1 MAGMGMIPILL
12 CGRLAGRPWQLTS
25 SLRASGLSAVQWAR
39 CSPCTTPH
47 SGCSHSGCPAHL
59 WWARPLPPARPC
71 PDLPFDGHTFPSS
84 LAPHTPLLPLSPS
97 PGPSAPWLAEAPRMS
112 LTAAFLGLDCV
123 CPVTHPSTWD
133 QVSGE
138 QCRTWDGSERGS
150 LGEGA
155 VSTPVGA
162 GRPGHGGCPRQ
173 GPPGEGA
180 NQPGKVQEPIAPGP
194 PDAWAHLGMKN
205 SVPPRPPVN
214 GDPRFPHP
222 SKVNS
227 FLPGKLSYHS
237 RKSHTGAGEGP
248 FAHRLYCH
256 VKRTSVTVDLETT
269 Y

>member
-1 MAGMGMIPILL
+1 MHFCRFKPPGCGLRRGSPGGQRAAHPCPPRATLLQRPAQEADVAGMGMIPILL

-123 CPVTHPSTWD
+123 CPVTHPSTW
-133 QVSGE
+133 S
-138 QCRTWDGSERGS
+138 
-150 LGEGA
+150 
-155 VSTPVGA
+155 
-162 GRPGHGGCPRQ
+162 Q
-173 GPPGEGA
+173 GPGQWGA
-180 NQPGKVQEPIAPGP
+180 MQNLGQE
-194 PDAWAHLGMKN
+194 
-205 SVPPRPPVN
+205 
-214 GDPRFPHP
+214 
-222 SKVNS
+222 
-227 FLPGKLSYHS
+227 
-237 RKSHTGAGEGP
+237 
-248 FAHRLYCH
+248 
-256 VKRTSVTVDLETT
+256 
-269 Y
+269 

>member
-123 CPVTHPSTWD
+123 CPVTHPSTWS
-133 QVSGE
+133 QGLKLAFSNISWA
-138 QCRTWDGSERGS
+138 C
-150 LGEGA
+150 L
-155 VSTPVGA
+155 TPVQDYY
-162 GRPGHGGCPRQ
+162 PRS
-173 GPPGEGA
+173 GLVYYLPCFP
-180 NQPGKVQEPIAPGP
+180 
-194 PDAWAHLGMKN
+194 WASA
-205 SVPPRPPVN
+205 SV
-214 GDPRFPHP
+214 
-222 SKVNS
+222 SI
-227 FLPGKLSYHS
+227 
-237 RKSHTGAGEGP
+237 T
-248 FAHRLYCH
+248 
-256 VKRTSVTVDLETT
+256 
-269 Y
+269 